1 MEWTSQ
7 DCSQTE
13 DSKTESEEGPGNS
26 ETERVVTPTE
36 IAFTRKYSDSLMKSV
51 LEFSEN
57 SSLTEAAKHFNI
69 PHSTIYTWQKKIGY
83 LQPPREE
90 EEGTDFPAIQAKG
103 LGQDMLGNIKKE
115 MVELAPPETPGSEY
129 MENITIPL
137 PLDVKLSCGSEEEL
151 SWEMKEEMVDYAK
164 KHKSYQQAS
173 KKFGHPADTIKEWA
187 KIKRVAERGEKVVVE
202 ERPGPAAEKTK
213 RVREYSD
220 QVKEAAVKYGK
231 KHGWTA
237 AAVKFQTSSTSVS
250 RWATYFDPKSPW
262 KLKVI
267 LAAQV
272 VGTKEASKKFKVA
285 QSTLEDWIRV
295 SGKFCPN
302 IEDFD
307 IESMEV
313 DGNYSKKDPEDPKE
327 SCNVCGGQLDRG
339 ETFLE
344 HLVAQHLTEDGL
356 CEVCGDGEED
366 FENHFKLHF
375 GESMDSLTDVD
386 DEDPME
392 VQDLLK
398 DLLVEG

>member
-1 MEWTSQ
+1 
-7 DCSQTE
+7 
-13 DSKTESEEGPGNS
+13 
-26 ETERVVTPTE
+26 
-36 IAFTRKYSDSLMKSV
+36 
-51 LEFSEN
+51 
-57 SSLTEAAKHFNI
+57 
-69 PHSTIYTWQKKIGY
+69 
-83 LQPPREE
+83 
-90 EEGTDFPAIQAKG
+90 
-103 LGQDMLGNIKKE
+103 
-115 MVELAPPETPGSEY
+115 MVEEKPG
-129 MENITIPL
+129 M
-137 PLDVKLSCGSEEEL
+137 
-151 SWEMKEEMVDYAK
+151 
-164 KHKSYQQAS
+164 
-173 KKFGHPADTIKEWA
+173 
-187 KIKRVAERGEKVVVE
+187 
-202 ERPGPAAEKTK
+202 EKTK

-237 AAVKFQTSSTSVS
+237 AAAKFQTSSTSVS

-272 VGTKEASKKFKVA
+272 IGTKEASKKFKVA

-327 SCNVCGGQLDRG
+327 SCNVCGGQLEPG

-356 CEVCGDGEED
+356 CGVCEAEPED
-366 FENHFKLHF
+366 FEEHFKLHF
-375 GESMDSLTDVD
+375 GDGESMESLPDEE